1 MAETTLALLQIDE
14 NGDGYVQT
22 MELQSA
28 LKHVGIDLPGFQIR
42 DLVGRYGG
50 KDRLTFGEFSE
61 VRCRAIQH
69 CPAIKV
75 ARFPK

>member
-1 MAETTLALLQIDE
+1 MGTLQIDE

-22 MELQSA
+22 MELQAA

-42 DLVGRYGG
+42 DLVSRYGG

-61 VRCRAIQH
+61 VRASSILLYFQFSR
-69 CPAIKV
+69 
-75 ARFPK
+75 RY